1 MNNNYNSE
9 GTKKKFNGIFDKLNN
24 YDIIYKNRKKINLE
38 KYEEQL
44 KKQNTFRPR
53 LYNNSSTKK
62 YTQNNKSFNERQQN
76 FLDKKEKNSENVK
89 KLIEEK
95 FSELCSFVPAINIS
109 LSTSK
114 NSGILK
120 EFYTNQNGRD
130 LKKDK
135 SPSPFLRLYQDS
147 KNRNIRQNR
156 RENEYYNY
164 LIDMANSSCKK
175 DNNVDYDKINL
186 LYLNPEKNKILKK
199 AKMKVEYEEGFTFKP
214 YIYINKYS
222 RNIYSDSFERNEK
235 FLKDKQK
242 FIELSIKEKDKLY
255 NQNNLYNQDKFS
267 KADKKEIVKNVVK
280 RLVNNNKN

>member
-9 GTKKKFNGIFDKLNN
+9 GTKKKFDGIFDKLNN

-53 LYNNSSTKK
+53 LYNNSSIKI

-130 LKKDK
+130 LQPDK
-135 SPSPFLRLYQDS
+135 SPSPFLRL
-147 KNRNIRQNR
+147 
-156 RENEYYNY
+156 
-164 LIDMANSSCKK
+164 
-175 DNNVDYDKINL
+175 
-186 LYLNPEKNKILKK
+186 
-199 AKMKVEYEEGFTFKP
+199 
-214 YIYINKYS
+214 
-222 RNIYSDSFERNEK
+222 
-235 FLKDKQK
+235 
-242 FIELSIKEKDKLY
+242 
-255 NQNNLYNQDKFS
+255 
-267 KADKKEIVKNVVK
+267 
-280 RLVNNNKN
+280 